1 MNPPRI
7 LIVEDDSLMAQDIQ
21 LRLEM
26 LDYRVAGIVAGGEES
41 QLQVAA
47 LKPDLILMDI
57 VLYGAMDGIEAAR
70 QIRLK
75 HDIPVVFLTAYSD
88 QDLLKRAKSIGPLAY
103 LVKPLKENELQLTIE
118 LALTRHRMEAHSRLA
133 RIELERRV
141 AERTAELEIANQ
153 RLLQEMAQ
161 RGETARALLERETSY
176 RILFEEAP
184 VGIVTANAE
193 KRLTSANPAFCRMLG
208 YSEEELLEKTFLE
221 ITCPDDRSENDLLT
235 QQALRGEIHGYRLN
249 KRYVK
254 KNGEILWVTLSSSL
268 MRDNAGHFVGFL
280 AVVEDVTAQ
289 KQAEAL
295 RLDQEA
301 AQRRALV
308 REVHHR
314 IKNNLQGMTGLL
326 RQQMES
332 HPEVRGILEE
342 VISQVNSV
350 TLVYG
355 LQSKGAPEQLALAE
369 MLQAI
374 GLAAGEIVG
383 GGVAPQFEFPPDAPL
398 LVRVDEGVPLA
409 LVLNELILNA
419 FKHRSGDVACPVR
432 IALSGGAE
440 GAVVEIINPGLLVK
454 GFRFDAGHCL
464 GTGLDLVKALL
475 PARGARLEI
484 FAANG
489 LVHARLTLG
498 SPVISVLEGACCVN
512 DPAHSMAAGKRE
524 C

>member
-1 MNPPRI
+1 MNSPRI
-7 LIVEDDSLMAQDIQ
+7 LIVEDDPLMAQELQ

-26 LDYRVAGIVAGGEES
+26 LNYGVAGIVASGEES
-41 QLQVAA
+41 QLQVAV
-47 LKPDLILMDI
+47 LKPDLILMDV

-70 QIRLK
+70 QIHLK
-75 HDIPVVFLTAYSD
+75 HDVPVVFLTAYSD
-88 QDLLKRAKSIGPLAY
+88 KDLLKRAKSIGPLAY
-103 LVKPLKENELQLTIE
+103 LVKPLKEKELQLTIE
-118 LALTRHRMEAHSRLA
+118 LALSQHRMETHSRQA

-153 RLLQEMAQ
+153 RLQQEMAQ
-161 RGETARALLERETSY
+161 REETAKALLERETSY

-184 VGIVTANAE
+184 VGIVTANAG
-193 KRLTSANPAFCRMLG
+193 KRFTSANPAFCRMLG
-208 YSEEELLEKTFLE
+208 YTEDELLEKTFLE

-235 QQALRGEIHGYRLN
+235 EQALRGEIHSYRLN

-268 MRDNAGHFVGFL
+268 IRDNAGHFVGFL
-280 AVVEDVTAQ
+280 AVVEDVTAL

-295 RLDQEA
+295 RLEQEA

-332 HPEVRGILEE
+332 HPEVRSILEE
-342 VISQVNSV
+342 VISQVNSI

-355 LQSKGAPEQLALAE
+355 LQSKGASQQLVLTE
-369 MLQAI
+369 VLEAI
-374 GLAAGEIVG
+374 GRAAGEIVG
-383 GGVAPQFEFPPDAPL
+383 GGNAPQFEFRLDVPL

-419 FKHRSGDVACPVR
+419 FKHRSTDPTCPVR
-432 IALSGGAE
+432 IVLSGGVE
-440 GAVVEIINPGLLVK
+440 GAVVEIFNPGLLGK
-454 GFRFDAGHCL
+454 DFRFDTGHCL

-484 FAANG
+484 FAENG
-489 LVHARLTLG
+489 LVHARLTLSTPVVSSLDGERNVNASG
-498 SPVISVLEGACCVN
+498 SS
-512 DPAHSMAAGKRE
+512 
-524 C
+524 